1 MESRLRNK
9 IAVVTG
15 AAGGIGR
22 AITERIRR
30 EGAQVLAVDKDAQ
43 LLRELE
49 LTTSV
54 GDLVVLAADVASRE
68 APDAIFSKCLDAFGR
83 IDVLVNNAG
92 RGNWPTVLETTDDD
106 LDLCFDINFKSV
118 FRLSR
123 AAARLMSAG
132 GNIVNIASSLG
143 VVAAHGNAPY
153 AAAKAAVLALTRQM
167 AVELGPVGIRVNAIA
182 PGLTVTPGTRARLEN
197 PVYQKYYVAGVP
209 LGRTAKADE
218 IAAGA
223 AFLCSD
229 DASFITGE
237 VIMVD
242 GGYAATRYRERSN

>member
-1 MESRLRNK
+1 MESRLKNK

-15 AAGGIGR
+15 AAGGIGH

-30 EGAQVLAVDKDAQ
+30 EGAQVLAVDKNAQ
-43 LLRELE
+43 LLSELE
-49 LTTSV
+49 RTSA
-54 GDLVVLAADVASRE
+54 GDLVVLAVDVASRE
-68 APDAIFSKCLDAFGR
+68 APAAIFSKCLDAFGR

-92 RGNWPTVLETTDDD
+92 RGNWPTVMETTDDD
-106 LDLCFDINFKSV
+106 LDLCFDMNFKSV

-123 AAARLMSAG
+123 AAASLMSAG

-182 PGLTVTPGTRARLEN
+182 PGLTVTPGTRARLED
-197 PVYQKYYVAGVP
+197 PAYQQYYVAGVP

-223 AFLCSD
+223 AFLCSG

-242 GGYAATRYRERSN
+242 GGYAATRYRDRSN